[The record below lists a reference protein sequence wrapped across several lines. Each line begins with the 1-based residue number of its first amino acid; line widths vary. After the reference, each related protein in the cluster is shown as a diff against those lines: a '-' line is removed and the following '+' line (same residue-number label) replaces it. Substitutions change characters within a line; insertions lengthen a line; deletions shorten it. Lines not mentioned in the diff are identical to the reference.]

1 MKIKENY
8 KVREIAGE
16 NLIVEQGKS
25 QSDMTKV
32 ISLNNTALLL
42 WKELQGRE
50 FSLEDAA
57 EILMN
62 HYGISKDQALVDT
75 QKWVEYRSRTLF
87 RSSSGSNSP
96 VNTVAAGPVM

>member
-62 HYGISKDQALVDT
+62 HRIVLSCYIC
-75 QKWVEYRSRTLF
+75 RRNI
-87 RSSSGSNSP
+87 NSLL
-96 VNTVAAGPVM
+96 

>member
-57 EILMN
+57 
-62 HYGISKDQALVDT
+62 
-75 QKWVEYRSRTLF
+75 
-87 RSSSGSNSP
+87 
-96 VNTVAAGPVM
+96 

>member
-32 ISLNNTALLL
+32 I
-42 WKELQGRE
+42 
-50 FSLEDAA
+50 
-57 EILMN
+57 
-62 HYGISKDQALVDT
+62 
-75 QKWVEYRSRTLF
+75 
-87 RSSSGSNSP
+87 
-96 VNTVAAGPVM
+96 